1 MTLLAELKRRNVLRV
16 AAAYIAVSW
25 LLIQVVETLFPVFGL
40 SDAAI
45 RLVVIALAIGFVPAV
60 ISAWAFEL
68 TPEGLIREADVDR
81 AAPSIKASAKRLDR
95 IVMVALALA
104 VGFFAFDKFMLDPA
118 RDEAR
123 EQAIAESARE
133 EGRAEAVQQKKESGP
148 PVLAVLPFT
157 AVTTTQD
164 SEFFAAGVHDDL
176 LTKLAQLP
184 SMLVISRTS
193 VMEYKDVQHNIR
205 EIGEALGADAILEGG
220 VQSAGNRIRI
230 NAQLIDAKT
239 DEHLWAETYDR
250 ELTTASIFDVQDDIA
265 LAIAEALQTTF
276 TAAAIRSPIPT
287 QNMAAYRA
295 YHEALAARYAVRNG
309 LQSEDYR
316 NLLRKAAELDP
327 SFTRPLALLVGSYAL
342 TAFHDEEADLV
353 GKIESILD
361 EIQAIAP
368 GSVDHLIAQTFY
380 TYYILRD
387 YDLAHELA
395 SRVLERVPSDTEVI
409 NIKSW
414 IERRQGDFDAMTAT
428 IRQGRTL
435 EPRDP
440 SWTQLLI
447 RNLVLTHRYDEAL
460 ATIETFDEPGERAL
474 FHVAQIGV
482 REHGDLKRMAR
493 EVAAIDDKYN
503 NKTSRDDKFFAYVMS
518 RDFEAAASVVEAMP
532 EEGATP
538 MGLSDRHFNQPV
550 VSHFLGDEDK
560 VAELTALGRRN
571 LEESGVD
578 PEAIRDYR
586 AIALAAFAAL
596 EGDAEAAE
604 RFIQQYYRGSG
615 TDWAY
620 RAHNRDFTCQILGV
634 AGAADA
640 AVQCIR
646 DGLEEPSYVMPFLE
660 PQLPFY
666 DPIRNEPV
674 FVELTEELSRETST
688 RR

>member
-16 AAAYIAVSW
+16 AAAYVAVSW
-25 LLIQVVETLFPVFGL
+25 LLIQVVETLFPVFEL

-45 RLVVIALAIGFVPAV
+45 RAVVIVLAIGFIPAV

-68 TPEGLIREADVDR
+68 TPEGLVRDAEVDR
-81 AAPSIKASAKRLDR
+81 AAPSIKAATKRLDR

-104 VGFFAFDKFMLDPA
+104 VGLFALDKFMLDPA
-118 RDEAR
+118 RDAAR
-123 EQAIAESARE
+123 EQAIAEAARE
-133 EGRAEAVQQKKESGP
+133 EGRAAAVQEKKASGP
-148 PVLAVLPFT
+148 PVIAVLPFS
-157 AVTTTQD
+157 AVTATED

-176 LTKLAQLP
+176 LTKLAQSP

-193 VMEYKDVQHNIR
+193 VLEYKNVQRNMR

-368 GSVDHLIAQTFY
+368 DSVDHLLAQTFY

-395 SRVLERVPSDTEVI
+395 SHVLERVPSDTEVI
-409 NIKSW
+409 NIKAW

-428 IRQGRTL
+428 IRQGRKL

-440 SWTQLLI
+440 SWTQLLF

-493 EVAAIDDKYN
+493 EVAAIDEKYN
-503 NKTSRDDKFFAYVMS
+503 TKTSRDDKFFAYVMS

-538 MGLSDRHFNQPV
+538 MGLSDRHFNQLV

-615 TDWAY
+615 TDWAN
-620 RAHNRDFTCQILGV
+620 RVFNRDFTCQILGV
-634 AGAADA
+634 VGAANA
-640 AVQCIR
+640 AVRCIR

-660 PQLPFY
+660 PRLPFY

-674 FVELTEELSRETST
+674 FVQLLEELETS
-688 RR
+688 